1 MEVLPVMSAHAPRL
15 SGSRGAVAA
24 VAVSCGALMMGAYAN
39 LSIAPIAPLIRADL
53 GISLTGIGLIT
64 SAIFLGAAVAST
76 PAGHLTDR
84 IGAVRLLALAMV
96 AVAVTE
102 LVAAVSPWVWLF
114 VVGMFGVGL
123 AYGCIT
129 PPTNVIVRGAADG
142 ANQGL
147 VMSAKQIGVTLGGLI
162 AGLTLPELADRFGWR
177 LSLLAPVVGALIIA
191 ALVVVSRDN
200 LKRQVGPRAE
210 RAEVMEKLRIR
221 YGWRLGV
228 GGFGFLMAGVQQG
241 FMAYTTLFLTDAHG
255 YGLAIAGVS
264 FAVMMVGGTVGRLG
278 WAVISDRWFRGNRWT
293 GLLLTSVVAAVGL
306 VGMALLP
313 TGPLLWPCFV
323 LVGLSSIG
331 WNGVFLALVANSVPS
346 THVGRLSGWSLR
358 CVFSGVVI
366 IPPILGYLAEHWG
379 WGTAWMFAATIT
391 LIAGAGMYYGAR
403 GGVNPREA

>member
-1 MEVLPVMSAHAPRL
+1 MEVLPVMSAHAPWL

-53 GISLTGIGLIT
+53 GISITGIGLIT

-379 WGTAWMFAATIT
+379 WGTAWIFAATIT
-391 LIAGAGMYYGAR
+391 LIAGVGMYYGAR

>member
-1 MEVLPVMSAHAPRL
+1 MEVLPVMSAHAPWL

-53 GISLTGIGLIT
+53 GISITGIGLIT

>member
-1 MEVLPVMSAHAPRL
+1 
-15 SGSRGAVAA
+15 
-24 VAVSCGALMMGAYAN
+24 
-39 LSIAPIAPLIRADL
+39 
-53 GISLTGIGLIT
+53 
-64 SAIFLGAAVAST
+64 
-76 PAGHLTDR
+76 
-84 IGAVRLLALAMV
+84 
-96 AVAVTE
+96 
-102 LVAAVSPWVWLF
+102 
-114 VVGMFGVGL
+114 
-123 AYGCIT
+123 
-129 PPTNVIVRGAADG
+129 
-142 ANQGL
+142 
-147 VMSAKQIGVTLGGLI
+147 MSAKQIGVTLGGLI
-162 AGLTLPELADRFGWR
+162 AGLTLPELAERFGWR
-177 LSLLAPVVGALIIA
+177 LSLLAPVVGALVIA

-200 LKRQVGPRAE
+200 LARQVGPRAE

-293 GLLLTSVVAAVGL
+293 GLLLTSLVAAVGL

-379 WGTAWMFAATIT
+379 WGAAWIFAATIT